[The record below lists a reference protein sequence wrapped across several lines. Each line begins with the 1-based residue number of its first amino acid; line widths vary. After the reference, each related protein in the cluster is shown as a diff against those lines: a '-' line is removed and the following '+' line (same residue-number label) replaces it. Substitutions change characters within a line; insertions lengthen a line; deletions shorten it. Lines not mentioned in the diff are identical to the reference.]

1 MVRAL
6 LMGDVPAIV
15 TYRRIS
21 ALHFVLLPPRAN
33 VPAQRTWRTRGDKT
47 AMRPSAKLLWTLSCL
62 SGRNYN

>member
-33 VPAQRTWRTRGDKT
+33 VPAQRTGREIILLETFT
-47 AMRPSAKLLWTLSCL
+47 TLIIVSAGQTGQCPK
-62 SGRNYN
+62 